1 MAISS
6 GELGDG
12 GVLERV
18 VAELLFIDHRRVGI
32 FLAASGRFR
41 LDAVALVVGSSPS
54 AALSV

>member
-6 GELGDG
+6 GEPGDG

-32 FLAASGRFR
+32 FRGGAASWTFTA
-41 LDAVALVVGSSPS
+41 DVADVGAAFPAS
-54 AALSV
+54 A